1 MLFAKNQNNQI
12 ETRVGPY
19 FKITFVMN
27 SKCSYFVQP
36 QLRKKGLKYNAL
48 LSRDEREPDV
58 SEAKLRLRPRLEKF

>member
-1 MLFAKNQNNQI
+1 
-12 ETRVGPY
+12 
-19 FKITFVMN
+19 MN

-58 SEAKLRLRPRLEKF
+58 SEAKLRLRPRLEKFWKYREAKEKKEMNEQ

>member
-58 SEAKLRLRPRLEKF
+58 SEAG